1 MISTAPKERQ
11 VQLKEYMAH
20 LMDSYLWQSEEIRT
34 DMGLHHTLGNT
45 IQQINE
51 GTYFTVKILNITML
65 FSAIIICHIIVFY
78 F

>member
-1 MISTAPKERQ
+1 
-11 VQLKEYMAH
+11 
-20 LMDSYLWQSEEIRT
+20 
-34 DMGLHHTLGNT
+34 MGLHHTLGNT

-65 FSAIIICHIIVFY
+65 FSAIIICHIIVCY